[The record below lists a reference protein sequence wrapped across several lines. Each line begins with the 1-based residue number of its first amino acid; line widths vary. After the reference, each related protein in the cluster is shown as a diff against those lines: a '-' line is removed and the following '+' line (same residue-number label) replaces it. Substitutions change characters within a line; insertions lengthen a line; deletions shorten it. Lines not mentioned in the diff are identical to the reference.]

1 MGRVRYE
8 EWSAYWP
15 EHADEPF
22 GGVLNATK
30 KYVVSKYVVSNTLAN
45 AEWQNSE
52 ILGGDVA
59 AKVGALKAED
69 GGDMVMLG
77 SATMVRWLLREGLLD
92 ELHLFVHPIAVGAS
106 MARLFPSDAPRTALS
121 LTSSETFD
129 TGVVYLTYAPACA
142 LKAPPRSSGTGSC
155 RIH

>member
-1 MGRVRYE
+1 MARVRYE

-30 KYVVSKYVVSNTLAN
+30 KYVVSNTLAN

-69 GGDMVMLG
+69 GGDIVMSG
-77 SATMVRWLLREGLLD
+77 GATTVRWLLREGLLD

-106 MARLFPSDAPRTALS
+106 MALALS
-121 LTSSETFD
+121 VRRPADGAQSDQLGD
-129 TGVVYLTYAPACA
+129 VRHWRGLPDLRTGMSVEVRGA
-142 LKAPPRSSGTGSC
+142 PRSSGTGSC

>member
-1 MGRVRYE
+1 MGRVRYQ

-30 KYVVSKYVVSNTLAN
+30 KYIVSKYVVSNTLAN

-69 GGDMVMLG
+69 GGDIVMFGQRHHG
-77 SATMVRWLLREGLLD
+77 SLAPARGAARRIAPLRAPD
-92 ELHLFVHPIAVGAS
+92 RRRHQHGA
-106 MARLFPSDAPRTALS
+106 ALS
-121 LTSSETFD
+121 VRRPADGAQSDQL
-129 TGVVYLTYAPACA
+129 GVSTLAWST
-142 LKAPPRSSGTGSC
+142 
-155 RIH
+155 